1 MLFPSMADAKK
12 ILLVEDDPEVRQF
25 LQTALEM
32 EGYRVLTAP
41 NGVKLISNIR
51 VDRPDLILLDIMLP
65 WVDGYELCKAIK
77 AHPEY
82 RKIPV
87 IFVSVR
93 NTPDEIKA
101 GLACGADDYI
111 PKPIDIE
118 KFHAA
123 VRRLIERAALGN
135 A

>member
-1 MLFPSMADAKK
+1 MTPVKKK

-32 EGYRVLTAP
+32 EGYSVLTAP

-87 IFVSVR
+87 IFVSAR

-111 PKPIDIE
+111 PKPIDLE
-118 KFHAA
+118 HFSAV
-123 VRRLIERAALGN
+123 VRRLIERPEMAP
-135 A
+135 

>member
-1 MLFPSMADAKK
+1 MAAEPKT
-12 ILLVEDDPEVRQF
+12 ILLVEDDPEVREF
-25 LQTALEM
+25 IKTTLEM
-32 EGYRVLTAP
+32 EHYKVLTAP

-77 AHPEY
+77 AHPDY

-93 NTPDEIKA
+93 SSDQEIRA
-101 GLACGADDYI
+101 GIACGADDYI
-111 PKPIDIE
+111 AKPIDIE
-118 KFHAA
+118 LFLATVRKHLTLGEAA
-123 VRRLIERAALGN
+123 
-135 A
+135 